1 MLIKKQTIKKMALS
15 LSLFMIVLWL
25 VMGTGTSLAWF
36 SDSEEEVN
44 NIFHYANFDVVA
56 EYLDANGDYQDLE
69 GATELFDKEALYE
82 PGYTKVIYLRVTNNG
97 TVPLKYKT
105 AVSVVDYTEATGFF
119 GQKFHLQ
126 DYLMFGLAVGDSQT
140 ELETLL
146 SSREKTEAL
155 ADMPLNRY
163 ETDYAELQPNA
174 MVYIAIVVRMP
185 KEVGNVANYR
195 GDTIPQ
201 VELGLIVQ
209 ASQLDAPDQ

>member
-1 MLIKKQTIKKMALS
+1 MLFREQTIKKMALS

-44 NIFHYANFDVVA
+44 NIFHYADFDVVA
-56 EYLDANGDYQDLE
+56 EYLDSNGDYQNLE
-69 GATELFDKEALYE
+69 GATEVFDKEALYE
-82 PGYTKVIYLRVTNNG
+82 PGYNQVVYLRVTNNG

-146 SSREKTEAL
+146 SSREKAEAL

>member
-1 MLIKKQTIKKMALS
+1 MLFRKQTIKKMALS

-25 VMGTGTSLAWF
+25 VLGTGTSLAWF

-44 NIFHYANFDVVA
+44 NIFHYADFDLVV

-69 GATELFDKEALYE
+69 GTTELFDNEALYE
-82 PGYTKVIYLRVTNNG
+82 PGYTEVVYLRVTNNG
-97 TVPLKYKT
+97 NVPFKFKT

-126 DYLMFGLAVGDSQT
+126 DYLMFGLIVADSQA
-140 ELETLL
+140 ELERLL
-146 SSREKTEAL
+146 STREKAEAL

-163 ETDYAELQPNA
+163 ETDYAELQANA
-174 MVYIAIVVRMP
+174 MVYMAVVVRMP

-195 GDTIPQ
+195 GDTIPH
-201 VELGLIVQ
+201 VELGLIVH